1 MTETHD
7 HSIMLLMILY
17 LSSVPSPMVTVSPIQ
32 SMLLSGSSLSLT
44 CSIQPHNSVNTD
56 TNVIYSWNGPNTD
69 TVSTVDDTSVLMISS
84 VVTSDSGDYIC
95 SVTLTDTTDSMYII
109 DSEPDTATA
118 NVIVSK

>member
-1 MTETHD
+1 M
-7 HSIMLLMILY
+7 MLLMILY

-44 CSIQPHNSVNTD
+44 CSIQPHNVVNTP
-56 TNVIYSWNGPNTD
+56 TNVIYSWNAPNND
-69 TVSTVDDTSVLMISS
+69 RGSAVDDTSVLMISS
-84 VVTSDSGDYIC
+84 VVTSDSGDYNC
-95 SVTLTDTTDSMYII
+95 SATLTDSTDSMYII